1 MRLTEE
7 GDGVLN
13 ISQGVFS
20 FLFLKKMIHIKMEL
34 WTGLTCLSLRVQA
47 FHFKDY

>member
-13 ISQGVFS
+13 ISQGVFFFS
-20 FLFLKKMIHIKMEL
+20 FFKEDGTHINGTL
-34 WTGLTCLSLRVQA
+34 DWVDLLIP
-47 FHFKDY
+47 